1 MTPDRIIDYQREAL
15 LRQQEHL
22 EVALAKLRRHADELD
37 VQREHNATL
46 FALLLQRDRHL
57 AAVRA
62 QLQQIRDS
70 LEVAA

>member
-1 MTPDRIIDYQREAL
+1 MTADRVIEFQRL
-15 LRQQEHL
+15 SMVRQQEHL
-22 EVALAKLRRHADELD
+22 EVALAMLRQYADEID

-46 FALLLQRDRHL
+46 FELLLQRDRHL